1 MNYYPY
7 YSYFPASIPTSAP
20 AATGLFSRLFRNG
33 INWGSIVNNT
43 QKTLNIIN
51 QAIPVVKQ
59 VSPVV
64 KNAKT
69 MFKVMN
75 EFKKIDTP
83 PTQNSNTIKNNSSNE
98 KNITLSKSNKES
110 TTPTTSSI
118 ASGPT
123 FFA

>member
-7 YSYFPASIPTSAP
+7 YSYFPTAIPTSAP
-20 AATGLFSRLFRNG
+20 ATTGLFSRIFRNG

-69 MFKVMN
+69 MFRVMN
-75 EFKKIDTP
+75 EFKKADT
-83 PTQNSNTIKNNSSNE
+83 NTTKTNAGAVNQKTNASPKETAQKGTTIIANNPNE
-98 KNITLSKSNKES
+98 
-110 TTPTTSSI
+110 
-118 ASGPT
+118 SGPT

>member
-7 YSYFPASIPTSAP
+7 YSYFPTAIPTSAP
-20 AATGLFSRLFRNG
+20 ATTGLFSRIFRNG

-69 MFKVMN
+69 MFRVMN
-75 EFKKIDTP
+75 EFKKVDTNTTKTNASVSHQKTNES
-83 PTQNSNTIKNNSSNE
+83 PTVNAQTETTTTATNTNE
-98 KNITLSKSNKES
+98 
-110 TTPTTSSI
+110 
-118 ASGPT
+118 SGPT

>member
-7 YSYFPASIPTSAP
+7 YSYFPTAIPSSAP

-75 EFKKIDTP
+75 EFKKVDVK
-83 PTQNSNTIKNNSSNE
+83 PTQ
-98 KNITLSKSNKES
+98 KNITPDNNQSNN
-110 TTPTTSSI
+110 TTITNTQTETTT
-118 ASGPT
+118 ANVNTVESGPT

>member
-7 YSYFPASIPTSAP
+7 FSYFPTSMPTTS
-20 AATGLFSRLFRNG
+20 TGIFSRLFRNG

-75 EFKKIDTP
+75 EFKKVEPEKKI
-83 PTQNSNTIKNNSSNE
+83 NSQPVQEQTDITNKNE
-98 KNITLSKSNKES
+98 KTKEIKIN
-110 TTPTTSSI
+110 T
-118 ASGPT
+118 PT

>member
-7 YSYFPASIPTSAP
+7 FSYLPSPVSTSAP

-33 INWGSIVNNT
+33 INWGGIINNT

-59 VSPVV
+59 VTPVV

-69 MFKVMN
+69 MFRVMN
-75 EFKKIDTP
+75 EFKKNDNNVKTSNSSLTKNNAIN
-83 PTQNSNTIKNNSSNE
+83 TQNTDDSSFNQITNE
-98 KNITLSKSNKES
+98 QKK
-110 TTPTTSSI
+110 TPE
-118 ASGPT
+118 GPT

>member
-7 YSYFPASIPTSAP
+7 FYPYMVNPAPRL
-20 AATGLFSRLFRNG
+20 GLLSRLFGGRNISFSTILG
-33 INWGSIVNNT
+33 NAQRALGVV
-43 QKTLNIIN
+43 N

-59 VSPVV
+59 VTPMV

-75 EFKKIDTP
+75 EFKKVDTP
-83 PTQNSNTIKNNSSNE
+83 NTSNTS
-98 KNITLSKSNKES
+98 
-110 TTPTTSSI
+110 TTSSTSTEEI
-118 ASGPT
+118 ASISDNGPT

>member
-7 YSYFPASIPTSAP
+7 YSYFPTSIPTSAP
-20 AATGLFSRLFRNG
+20 ATTGLFGRIFRNG
-33 INWGSIVNNT
+33 INWGNIINNT

-59 VSPVV
+59 VTPVV

-69 MFKVMN
+69 MFRVMN
-75 EFKKIDTP
+75 EFKKVDTP
-83 PTQNSNTIKNNSSNE
+83 IQKSNNQLNHTNTNNTSKENDLSNE
-98 KNITLSKSNKES
+98 NKVINQEFE
-110 TTPTTSSI
+110 
-118 ASGPT
+118 AGPT

>member
-7 YSYFPASIPTSAP
+7 FSYFPTPTPTTS
-20 AATGLFSRLFRNG
+20 TGIFSRLFRNG

-75 EFKKIDTP
+75 EFKKVEPKKRLNLQPVQESVD
-83 PTQNSNTIKNNSSNE
+83 NSNKNE
-98 KNITLSKSNKES
+98 QKKEFKPN
-110 TTPTTSSI
+110 T
-118 ASGPT
+118 PT

>member
-7 YSYFPASIPTSAP
+7 YSYLPTAIPSSAP

-75 EFKKIDTP
+75 EFKKVDVNS
-83 PTQNSNTIKNNSSNE
+83 TQKNAEINNNRINTTTVADKQSETTTTTINTIE
-98 KNITLSKSNKES
+98 
-110 TTPTTSSI
+110 
-118 ASGPT
+118 SGPT

>member
-7 YSYFPASIPTSAP
+7 FSYLPSPVSTSAP

-33 INWGSIVNNT
+33 INWGGIINNT

-59 VSPVV
+59 VTPVV

-69 MFKVMN
+69 MFRVMN
-75 EFKKIDTP
+75 EFKKSD
-83 PTQNSNTIKNNSSNE
+83 SNTNANNSLSTE
-98 KNITLSKSNKES
+98 KDAINNQNINY
-110 TTPTTSSI
+110 SSVNSI
-118 ASGPT
+118 TNQQQKNLEGPT